1 MNDTAPASTLSPKV
15 ACALAAAQEYPEE
28 LMHLLQVARL
38 SAMLFDALEP
48 LHNMGSWEC
57 DLLCCAA
64 LLHDVGI
71 SVSYSRHHKHSLR
84 LIQKAELPAL
94 TAQERDVV
102 ANVAR
107 YHRKAKPKAKHK
119 SFARLAEDQQALAR
133 RLAAILRLAD
143 GLDRAHENAVAH
155 VEAAAAAPAQ
165 WQVGLY
171 GHGDLG
177 FAAWGAARKAGLFED
192 VYGATVRFEAK
203 GLPPATPEDERPAQ
217 TRPRTLA
224 ERLTESLRTGR
235 RPPNH

>member
-1 MNDTAPASTLSPKV
+1 MNDTAPTPTLSPKV
-15 ACALAAAQEYPEE
+15 ACALAAAQEHPEE

-48 LHNMGSWEC
+48 LHKMGSWER

-71 SVSYSRHHKHSLR
+71 AVSFSGHHKHSLR

-155 VEAAAAAPAQ
+155 VEADAASPEH
-165 WQVGLY
+165 WEIDLY

-177 FAAWGAARKAGLFED
+177 FAVWGAARKAGLFED
-192 VYGATVRFEAK
+192 VYGAAVRFEAK
-203 GLPPATPEDERPAQ
+203 GPPSATPEEERPAQ
-217 TRPRTLA
+217 PRPHTLA
-224 ERLTESLRTGR
+224 ELLRTGR